1 MNLGRDGIFLKV
13 FLGFTPAIALL
24 SVANQ
29 SAFAMGK
36 VMAPSPSPTS
46 TQTSSDPSSP
56 VMPNGASRAIIFGGS
71 CDDGA
76 RQNSFLGSLN
86 LLASGLV
93 KSGWD
98 VHPLYEG
105 DIARC
110 TVPSSDGACQGS
122 APSAD
127 CCPSYADMS
136 GWSVDSLAAASGK
149 PASSIGR
156 ASVQNLLNSL
166 DQASQD
172 LKSGDQLLVAINTH
186 GFGYAQP
193 GTTKTKHYIC
203 VSSDAPHGRVTW
215 TDPNSGSAASGISG
229 LFSIDDPRLQTR
241 LQALKDAGIK
251 LAFLD
256 DSCNSGGSVPSFSQ
270 YGCVMTATGSQQ
282 ENVSQ
287 VYSGTVVV
295 GSKTTMASS
304 GTDTFYNLA
313 DLLNS
318 QSSQLSPLSL
328 GHAHHLTM
336 EELWLRMLSH
346 SRMSSDTPEFSG
358 YLDEQKSVD
367 DLNTWLNTLTHDVAF
382 HGQNSPLSN
391 CTNCTKDSSQ
401 PLEDYASQF
410 LSPELNSSNDQ
421 NYLRVVQNYW
431 AAPGYSDQFDD
442 VQPVDPSSMN
452 SKLSSTRS
460 AWNAL
465 ESQYSALVS
474 QESSS
479 LQEIKSV
486 NMNIQL
492 DFSGALAGTADLF
505 NSVVSKVNGTS
516 VFFYPVS
523 DNGPGLLEVMDSF
536 STPDSPDF
544 SGTTQ
549 AAADALSYQMNAY
562 KLQHDAYVSG
572 LSSDYA
578 PAFAS
583 MLVQAETSAWNSLSV
598 NSRNLVKKDFQTL
611 ASLRKQERVL
621 LTELPLN
628 ARVDLVE
635 ARMYSYLGFRD
646 TAGRTNSNLNGCSD
660 FTLKNY

>member
-1 MNLGRDGIFLKV
+1 MGMRGNHV
-13 FLGFTPAIALL
+13 FLRSFWQLASALALL
-24 SVANQ
+24 SFANQ
-29 SAFAMGK
+29 SAFAMSK
-36 VMAPSPSPTS
+36 ATPPAPIGT
-46 TQTSSDPSSP
+46 
-56 VMPNGASRAIIFGGS
+56 ARAIIFGGS
-71 CDDGA
+71 CDEGA
-76 RQNSFLGSLN
+76 RQNSFLGSFN

-93 KSGWD
+93 KNGWD
-98 VHPLYEG
+98 VRPLYEG

-110 TVPSSDGACQGS
+110 TIPSSDSACQGS
-122 APSAD
+122 MPSAD

-136 GWSVDSLAAASGK
+136 AWSVDSLAAASGK

-156 ASVQNLLNSL
+156 ASAQNLLTSL
-166 DQASQD
+166 DQAAQD

-186 GFGYAQP
+186 GYGYAQP
-193 GTTKTKHYIC
+193 GTTETKHYIC

-215 TDPNSGSAASGISG
+215 TDPNSGSTASGISG

-241 LQALKDAGIK
+241 LQSLKDAGIK

-282 ENVSQ
+282 ENVAQ

-295 GSKTTMASS
+295 GSKAIMASS

-318 QSSQLSPLSL
+318 QPQQLSQLSL
-328 GHAHHLTM
+328 GHAHRLTM

-367 DLNTWLNTLTHDVAF
+367 DLNTWLNTLTHDVAY
-382 HGQNSPLSN
+382 HGQNSPFSTST
-391 CTNCTKDSSQ
+391 CTDCTKDSSQ
-401 PLEDYASQF
+401 PLEDYASQL

-442 VQPVDPSSMN
+442 VQPVDPSSIN
-452 SKLSSTRS
+452 SKLNSTNS
-460 AWNAL
+460 IWNTF

-474 QESSS
+474 QESAP

-486 NMNIQL
+486 NMGIQL
-492 DFSGALAGTADLF
+492 DFSGVLAGTEDLF

-523 DNGPGLLEVMDSF
+523 ESGPGLLEVMDSF
-536 STPDSPDF
+536 TTPDSPDF

-549 AAADALSYQMNAY
+549 MAADTVSYQMNAY
-562 KLQHDAYVSG
+562 KLQHNAYTSG
-572 LSSDYA
+572 LSSAYA
-578 PAFAS
+578 PAFAA
-583 MLVQAETSAWNSLSV
+583 MLVQAETSAWNSLSTGARDV
-598 NSRNLVKKDFQTL
+598 IKKDFQTL
-611 ASLRKQERVL
+611 AALRKQERVL
-621 LTELPLN
+621 LTELPVN

-646 TAGRTNSNLNGCSD
+646 RAGRTNANLNGCSD
-660 FTLKNY
+660 FTLRNY